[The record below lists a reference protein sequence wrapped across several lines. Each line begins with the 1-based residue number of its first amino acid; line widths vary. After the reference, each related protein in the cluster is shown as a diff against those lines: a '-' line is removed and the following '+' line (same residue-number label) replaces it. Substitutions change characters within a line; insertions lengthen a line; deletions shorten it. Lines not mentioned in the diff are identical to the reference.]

1 MKYFWHADPR
11 PPPVPITLITGH
23 SLYLWWFPSSLQWFM
38 GFALALRARW
48 LLRAQVFGAPPLSPA
63 PPVIS
68 LPLVCSVTSVLS
80 VSAVESLTLTV
91 AFVTLDACPPA
102 LWALALHLL
111 TTPVWLCALTFPP
124 SALRPFLCD
133 PSATPP
139 FLPTGRVSLTRGASL
154 LVERLTL
161 EDEGWFECRILLL
174 DREQDDFR
182 NGTWT
187 FLSITGAARRASG
200 NASGAAFVAH
210 RWHRPSLEQ
219 TQHGVWLCLWR
230 PWQAEWN

>member
-1 MKYFWHADPR
+1 MQLLCV
-11 PPPVPITLITGH
+11 PPQ
-23 SLYLWWFPSSLQWFM
+23 F
-38 GFALALRARW
+38 
-48 LLRAQVFGAPPLSPA
+48 PA
-63 PPVIS
+63 PSVIS
-68 LPLVCSVTSVLS
+68 TPFVCSVTNFLS
-80 VSAVESLTLTV
+80 VSSVKSLTLT
-91 AFVTLDACPPA
+91 FVTLDACPAA
-102 LWALALHLL
+102 LWALVLHLL
-111 TTPVWLCALTFPP
+111 TTPVWSCALTFPP
-124 SALRPFLCD
+124 CALRPFLCD
-133 PSATPP
+133 TSATPP
-139 FLPTGRVSLTRGASL
+139 LLPLKGRVSLTRDASL

-210 RWHRPSLEQ
+210 RWHRPSLEP
-219 TQHGVWLCLWR
+219 TQHGAWRCLWM

>member
-1 MKYFWHADPR
+1 MCRPNSQRRQSYPRYSCVRLQTFCLLAQASLWLWLWPLWHWM
-11 PPPVPITLITGH
+11 PVL
-23 SLYLWWFPSSLQWFM
+23 
-38 GFALALRARW
+38 
-48 LLRAQVFGAPPLSPA
+48 
-63 PPVIS
+63 
-68 LPLVCSVTSVLS
+68 
-80 VSAVESLTLTV
+80 
-91 AFVTLDACPPA
+91 PA
-102 LWALALHLL
+102 LWALVLHLL
-111 TTPVWLCALTFPP
+111 TTPVWSCALTFRP

-139 FLPTGRVSLTRGASL
+139 FLPPKGRVSLTRDASL

-219 TQHGVWLCLWR
+219 TQRGAWRCLWM
-230 PWQAEWN
+230 PWQAEWNQHCCSVSAQSG